1 MAYTLKH
8 TNWFSSRPTY
18 TTNKFGI
25 SPSSKFIYKEMEI
38 EAYKTSAAL
47 MSQALLYVSNQVTEN
62 SAQLVAKENSDSSY
76 TDGKHIVVGMN
87 PMKEHKDAY
96 VGMDI
101 EMGLACHEACH
112 CAFTDF
118 KNYDLKMVKY
128 PIAHWLHN
136 VYEDECIEE
145 MLGIR
150 KPQWMYFLNN
160 VLEHYFS
167 EDKFI
172 NSMKKLV
179 LSNSKIDT
187 VQFMVLYMVRNS
199 SLSKRFPKEW
209 IDEFGP
215 MLDEIYEKVIVKLE
229 DPSQF
234 KYSPTKNTVV
244 ACLDTIEI
252 IKKYVKLD
260 DLNSKLAKPNL
271 GMIGNSST
279 EGNPNQEKN
288 CGQNGLFSP
297 NTSEGRTKS
306 KNAIS
311 QKFNKAKESVN
322 QENDTLGKPDNK
334 PNELFKGAT
343 KEIGAVKPNS
353 SDAVAYKKMV
363 SKLTE
368 EIKIAKKIIIP
379 NNKKI
384 ELEDDK
390 FHRNG
395 QLISSHL
402 VQAIQG
408 VNCVYHRKVMKKS
421 ESPDPKYAFVISI
434 DESGSMN
441 FPQNS
446 EYSARNV
453 ASKLACIFYE
463 AMKNYEGIDL
473 YIYGHGENIVKY
485 ITPKDKNPYKL
496 GNRLCQMSQN
506 DAKSYDTILKDVK
519 LQTNKKIF
527 FLNITDSLYLS
538 SKTSLIRVINDWKAQ
553 NVLFGLLCINS
564 TDYEYKNNE
573 KEYKSI
579 NYQLYGDNW
588 VGVSDTKTGM
598 KEALIKFS
606 NIVRKNYDKLK

>member
-1 MAYTLKH
+1 MAYILKH
-8 TNWFSSRPTY
+8 TNWFSNRPTY

-87 PMKEHKDAY
+87 PMKEHEDAY

-160 VLEHYFS
+160 VLVHYFS

-187 VQFMVLYMVRNS
+187 VQFMILYMVRNS
-199 SLSKRFPKEW
+199 SLSNRFPKEW

-260 DLNSKLAKPNL
+260 DLNLKLSKPNL

-322 QENDTLGKPDNK
+322 QENDTLGKCDNK
-334 PNELFKGAT
+334 PDELFKGAT

-379 NNKKI
+379 NNKKF

-496 GNRLCQMSQN
+496 GNRLYQMSQN

-564 TDYEYKNNE
+564 TDYKYKNNE

-579 NYQLYGDNW
+579 NYQLYGNNW
-588 VGVSDTKTGM
+588 VGVSDTKSGM

>member
-8 TNWFSSRPTY
+8 TKWFSNRPTY
-18 TTNKFGI
+18 TINKFGI
-25 SPSSKFIYKEMEI
+25 NPSSKFIYKEMEI

-87 PMKEHKDAY
+87 PMKEHEDAY

-160 VLEHYFS
+160 VLVHYFS

-179 LSNSKIDT
+179 LSNSKIDI

-199 SLSKRFPKEW
+199 NLSNKFPKEW

-215 MLDEIYEKVIVKLE
+215 MLDEIYENVIVKIE
-229 DPSQF
+229 DPNQF

-260 DLNSKLAKPNL
+260 DLNSKLSKPNL

-279 EGNPNQEKN
+279 EGNPNQDKN

-322 QENDTLGKPDNK
+322 QENDTLGKCDNK
-334 PNELFKGAT
+334 PDELFKGAT

-353 SDAVAYKKMV
+353 SDVVAYKKMV
-363 SKLTE
+363 SKLSE

-395 QLISSHL
+395 QLISSHI

-408 VNCVYHRKVMKKS
+408 VNCVYHRKVIKKS

-434 DESGSMN
+434 DESGSMI

-463 AMKNYEGIDL
+463 AMKNYDGIDL

-485 ITPKDKNPYKL
+485 VTPKDKNPYKL
-496 GNRLCQMSQN
+496 GNRLYQMSQN

-519 LQTNKKIF
+519 LQTNKKIL

-564 TDYEYKNNE
+564 TDYKYKNNE

-579 NYQLYGDNW
+579 NYQLYDDNW
-588 VGVSDTKTGM
+588 VGVSDTKSGM

>member
-1 MAYTLKH
+1 MSYILKH
-8 TNWFSSRPTY
+8 AKWFSSRPTY
-18 TTNKFGI
+18 TVNKFGI
-25 SPSSKFIYKEMEI
+25 NPSSKFIYKEMEI

-62 SAQLVAKENSDSSY
+62 SAQLAVKKNSDTSY

-96 VGMDI
+96 DGMDI

-118 KNYDLKMVKY
+118 KNYDLEKVKY

-145 MLGIR
+145 MLGIK
-150 KPQWMYFLNN
+150 KPQWMYFLNH
-160 VLEHYFS
+160 VLSHYFS

-172 NSMKKLV
+172 NSIKKLV
-179 LSNSKIDT
+179 LSNSKIDI

-199 SLSKRFPKEW
+199 SLSNRFPKEW

-215 MLDEIYEKVIVKLE
+215 MLDEIYEKVIVKIE
-229 DPSQF
+229 DPNQF

-260 DLNSKLAKPNL
+260 DLNSDLAKPNL

-279 EGNPNQEKN
+279 EGNPNQDKN

-297 NTSEGRTKS
+297 NTKAGRSKS
-306 KNAIS
+306 NHVIEQKFDNAKNAL
-311 QKFNKAKESVN
+311 
-322 QENDTLGKPDNK
+322 NDNSSNNLSDAQLVGNAPVD
-334 PNELFKGAT
+334 
-343 KEIGAVKPNS
+343 EIGAIKPNN
-353 SDAVAYKKMV
+353 SDTIAYKKIV
-363 SKLTE
+363 SFLKE
-368 EIKIAKKIIIP
+368 EIRIAKRIIIP

-395 QLISSHL
+395 QIISSHL

-408 VNCVYHRKVMKKS
+408 VNCVYHRKVVKKS
-421 ESPDPKYAFVISI
+421 ETPDPKYAFVLSI
-434 DESGSMN
+434 DESGSMG
-441 FPQNS
+441 PKS
-446 EYSARNV
+446 SYEYSPRNI
-453 ASKLACIFYE
+453 ATKLACIFYE
-463 AMKNYEGIDL
+463 AMKDYDGIDL

-496 GNRLCQMSQN
+496 GNRRCQGMQN
-506 DAKSYDTILKDVK
+506 DAKSYDTILKDVR

-538 SKTSLIRVINDWKAQ
+538 NKESLIKTISKWKDR
-553 NVLFGLLCINS
+553 NVSFGLLSINS
-564 TDYEYKNNE
+564 FEKNKTKYDTINDRMYE
-573 KEYKSI
+573 
-579 NYQLYGDNW
+579 DNW
-588 VGVSDTKTGM
+588 VSIPNSKSGM
-598 KEALIKFS
+598 KEALIRFS